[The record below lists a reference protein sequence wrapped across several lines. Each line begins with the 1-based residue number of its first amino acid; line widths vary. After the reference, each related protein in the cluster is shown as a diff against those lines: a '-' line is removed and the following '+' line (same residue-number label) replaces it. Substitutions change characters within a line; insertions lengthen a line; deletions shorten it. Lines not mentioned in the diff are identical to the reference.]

1 MLDRRF
7 SCTLRAAKFDDDN
20 DGKAKESMMRLEEW
34 FRYNNVDGFAP
45 GLDGTEEH
53 DRSLNDKHQ
62 ARYGS
67 FLL

>member
-45 GLDGTEEH
+45 GLDGAE
-53 DRSLNDKHQ
+53 
-62 ARYGS
+62 
-67 FLL
+67 